1 MDKLARYRK
10 LQERFGLPKLHE
22 LKDTFR
28 FEINNE
34 NEIFDQIRVE
44 ISDRLFSFSDRIIE
58 PIIAGSESY
67 CCLYEQN
74 MVTDEEREELFQM
87 YKRIQELKWEN
98 NLLMIKPDEKQTAEW
113 IRKTW
118 ALWNNE
124 MSDSLAKLCK
134 KLSISWRDLKIK
146 DEKTY
151 YQG

>member
-1 MDKLARYRK
+1 MDTHTRYKK
-10 LQERFGLPKLHE
+10 LQEWFGLPKLHE

-34 NEIFDQIRVE
+34 HEIFDQIRTE

-58 PIIAGSESY
+58 PIIAGSEAY
-67 CCLYEQN
+67 CCLYEQS
-74 MVTDEEREELFQM
+74 MVSDEEREELFQM
-87 YKRIQELKWEN
+87 YKKIQDLKWEN

-118 ALWNNE
+118 ALWNSE
-124 MSDSLAKLCK
+124 MSDRLAKLCK
-134 KLSISWRDLKIK
+134 KLSINWRNLKIK

>member
-1 MDKLARYRK
+1 MDSLNRYKK

-22 LKDTFR
+22 LKNTFK
-28 FEINNE
+28 FEVNGE
-34 NEIFDQIRVE
+34 NEIFDQIRME

-58 PIIAGSESY
+58 PIIAGAESF

-74 MVTDEEREELFQM
+74 MVTDKEREDLFGI
-87 YKRIQELKWEN
+87 YRKIQELKWEN
-98 NLLMIKPDEKQTAEW
+98 NLLMIKPDEKATAEW

-124 MSDSLAKLCK
+124 MNTLSKLCK
-134 KLSISWRDLKIK
+134 KLSISWREMTIENK
-146 DEKTY
+146 KTF

>member
-1 MDKLARYRK
+1 MDSLSRYKK

-28 FEINNE
+28 FELNNE

-67 CCLYEQN
+67 CCLFEQN
-74 MVTDEEREELFQM
+74 MITEVERERLFDI
-87 YKRIQELKWEN
+87 YKKIQELKWEN

-118 ALWNNE
+118 SLWNSE
-124 MSDSLAKLCK
+124 MSDTLAKLCK
-134 KLSISWRDLKIK
+134 KLSISWRDLKVK